1 MKNAL
6 IQACR
11 RDFVRR
17 IPPEERDRW
26 CLGLVANT
34 GTDAGVVDRDSR
46 SAERGMSL
54 RVDSGVGSRDAPV
67 DGQCLWVANVA
78 NAVNLGLA
86 GPEEDDA
93 GTMEK
98 TN

>member
-1 MKNAL
+1 M
-6 IQACR
+6 
-11 RDFVRR
+11 
-17 IPPEERDRW
+17 
-26 CLGLVANT
+26 
-34 GTDAGVVDRDSR
+34 VDRGSK
-46 SAERGMSL
+46 SGERGMSL
-54 RVDSGVGSRDAPV
+54 RVDSGAGNPDAAV

-93 GTMEK
+93 GNMEK